1 MAAAPQDITEL
12 LLEWSG
18 GNPDA
23 LQRLTPLVYGELHR
37 LAHHYMA
44 GERDGHTLQST
55 ALVNEAYLRL
65 VQTNR
70 VQWQNRA
77 HFFAVSAQLMR
88 RILVDFARS
97 RQYAKRG
104 GKAPMLSLDDVA
116 VAVDDCAE
124 LVALDDALRALGAID
139 SRKAQ
144 MVELR
149 FFGGLSVEET
159 AEVLK
164 VSVETVARD
173 WKLARVWLR
182 RELQRDANERGT
194 MEAD

>member
-1 MAAAPQDITEL
+1 MAAASPEDITEL
-12 LLEWSG
+12 LLAWSD
-18 GNPDA
+18 GNQDA
-23 LQRLTPLVYGELHR
+23 LDKLTPLVYGELHR

-44 GERDGHTLQST
+44 GERTGHTLQST

-70 VQWQNRA
+70 MQWRNRA

-97 RQYAKRG
+97 RQRAKRG
-104 GKAPMLSLDDVA
+104 GKAPVVSLDDAPLPVEE
-116 VAVDDCAE
+116 CAE
-124 LVALDDALRALGAID
+124 LVALDDALSALAAID
-139 SRKAQ
+139 PRKAQ

-159 AEVLK
+159 TEVLK

-173 WKLARVWLR
+173 WRLAKAWLR
-182 RELQRDANERGT
+182 RQLRHG
-194 MEAD
+194 

>member
-1 MAAAPQDITEL
+1 MAAANPQDITEL
-12 LLEWSG
+12 LLAWSE
-18 GNPDA
+18 GNENA

-44 GERDGHTLQST
+44 GERTGHTLQST

-65 VQTNR
+65 VQTSR

-97 RQYAKRG
+97 RQYGKRG
-104 GKAPMLSLDDVA
+104 GKAPVLSLDDVP
-116 VAVDDCAE
+116 VAVEECAE
-124 LVALDDALRALGAID
+124 LVALDDALSALAAVD
-139 SRKAQ
+139 PRKSQ

-149 FFGGLSVEET
+149 FFGGLTVEET
-159 AEVLK
+159 AGILK
-164 VSVETVARD
+164 VSVETVMRD
-173 WKLARVWLR
+173 WRLAKVWLLRQLR
-182 RELQRDANERGT
+182 RG
-194 MEAD
+194 